1 MAVPGFVPRGIRFRV
16 LDSFHSTDDKS
27 PLHSL
32 TRLLVKSPVYN
43 SNRLL
48 ASDTHHS
55 LKFSLTMPP
64 RFIARQLSHPTGL
77 VGRIMG
83 RLMNRHNAK
92 LNAFAVHQLKLK
104 PSDRVL
110 EIGFGGGVTL
120 PLLIK
125 QAGFV
130 GGVDR
135 SLDMVKR
142 AKAIFSD
149 AVSSGRAEFRQG
161 TVEAL
166 PFEVS
171 SFEKVCTVNTVYFWS
186 SLDAGFLEIHRVLSP
201 GGSVVVGFL
210 PKERMD
216 RLGMPIDIFTSR
228 TPESV
233 ITALTSTGFTNV
245 RVERPEPTTP
255 WNVIVAIR

>member
-1 MAVPGFVPRGIRFRV
+1 
-16 LDSFHSTDDKS
+16 
-27 PLHSL
+27 
-32 TRLLVKSPVYN
+32 
-43 SNRLL
+43 
-48 ASDTHHS
+48 
-55 LKFSLTMPP
+55 MPP
-64 RFIARQLSHPTGL
+64 RFIARQLAHPTGF

-92 LNAFAVHQLKLK
+92 LNAFAVHQLELT

-110 EIGFGGGVTL
+110 EIGFGGGVNL
-120 PLLIK
+120 PFLIK

-130 GGVDR
+130 GGIDR
-135 SLDMVKR
+135 SRDMVKR
-142 AKAIFSD
+142 ARAIFSG
-149 AVSSGRAEFRQG
+149 AISAGRADFRQG

-171 SFEKVCTVNTVYFWS
+171 SFGKVCTVNTVYFWS
-186 SLDAGFLEIHRVLSP
+186 SLDAGFSEIHRVLSP
-201 GGSVVVGFL
+201 GGRVVVGFL

-216 RLGMPIDIFTSR
+216 RLGMPTDIFTSR

-233 ITALTSTGFTNV
+233 ITALTWADFSDV
-245 RVERPEPTTP
+245 RVGRPDPTTP